1 MYFKERRLHWQ
12 KFLMVWPCFEIWT
25 VVCKIKKNT
34 YQNKELPNVRGVKN
48 ISSFKYFS
56 DCLVSGKLLVLLNQ
70 TNQAL
75 EFFWFSVVN
84 EKGDVIRLGGNVMSR
99 WLVPLPLHRPSL
111 PFLHLSIPL
120 AGLSCFGFC
129 PWPHICQPRH
139 LSTEVTDNHSPNTHI
154 HTLTLTQTLRYLIY
168 IYI

>member
-1 MYFKERRLHWQ
+1 M
-12 KFLMVWPCFEIWT
+12 
-25 VVCKIKKNT
+25 
-34 YQNKELPNVRGVKN
+34 KN

-154 HTLTLTQTLRYLIY
+154 RTLTHTQTLRYLIY
-168 IYI
+168 IYMYLINSNFAAHDGGTCTLAPSCSGHHQNKNWALAVKK